1 MGVAETEN
9 RRHSESSSR
18 GPMKGRDMQQ
28 HAIKRGT
35 RACYFLFD
43 FNEKIRKKRKDR
55 KKIG

>member
-1 MGVAETEN
+1 
-9 RRHSESSSR
+9 
-18 GPMKGRDMQQ
+18 MKGRDMQQ